1 MLIEENAIYTRDQ
14 VQELLGC
21 GKGTV
26 DEIFTNAKA
35 YKVPKTNLIL
45 GSNLIE
51 YIKQQSV

>member
-21 GKGTV
+21 GEGTV
-26 DEIFTNAKA
+26 DKIFALGKSFKET
-35 YKVPKTNLIL
+35 KTNLIL

-51 YIKQQSV
+51 YIKQQSK